1 MFGALLDLERG
12 GSFVLRP
19 AIPFEASR
27 RYLPL
32 SNVLETT
39 FTTVSGEVRCIDLM
53 PVFADEDRRRCL
65 VLTRMLLR

>member
-1 MFGALLDLERG
+1 M
-12 GSFVLRP
+12 LRP

-39 FTTVSGEVRCIDLM
+39 FTTVSGEVRFIDLM